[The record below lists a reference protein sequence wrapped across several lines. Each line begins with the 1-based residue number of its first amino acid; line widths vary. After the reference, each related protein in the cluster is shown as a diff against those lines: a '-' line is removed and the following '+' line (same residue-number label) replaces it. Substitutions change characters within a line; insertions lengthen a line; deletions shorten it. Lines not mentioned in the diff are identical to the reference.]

1 MSVHNS
7 DYFIFFL
14 YRHIF
19 YSLDQTLKYLLKASI
34 LCFKRKELRVVPDY
48 VKRNI
53 KYVKCCVPYFSV
65 YLKKYMLNS
74 PIICS
79 VLIVD
84 DF

>member
-34 LCFKRKELRVVPDY
+34 LCFKKKRTVCGSRLCKEKYKVCKVLCSLFFSLFKKIY
-48 VKRNI
+48 VK
-53 KYVKCCVPYFSV
+53 
-65 YLKKYMLNS
+65 
-74 PIICS
+74 
-79 VLIVD
+79 
-84 DF
+84 

>member
-14 YRHIF
+14 YRHIL

-34 LCFKRKELRVVPDY
+34 LCFKRKELCGSRLCKEKYKVCKVLCSISFSLFKKC
-48 VKRNI
+48 VKQSNQ
-53 KYVKCCVPYFSV
+53 
-65 YLKKYMLNS
+65 
-74 PIICS
+74 ICS